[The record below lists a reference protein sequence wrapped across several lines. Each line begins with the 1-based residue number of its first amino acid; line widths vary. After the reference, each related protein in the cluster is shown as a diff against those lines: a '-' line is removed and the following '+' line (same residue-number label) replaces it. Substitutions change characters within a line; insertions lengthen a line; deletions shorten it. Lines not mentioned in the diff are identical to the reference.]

1 MYPLSAPP
9 ARAPNSS
16 KKGEPSSSSSSGGA
30 EADTHASDETVAAS
44 RKNILKIEEFPTL
57 QFEVLD
63 ARLDYKVGGGDNETS
78 WYAKL
83 RYSAPAPT
91 AGSHARSNI
100 KWIDFVISG
109 YESMSERHDRESHN
123 VNAELSTGEK
133 LTLYHDSYNEKYSSM
148 QNGPGNTKDASNAGR
163 EKLAAH
169 LSSLQTTRA
178 VPVDLTS
185 VYESGPDAAAFS
197 FGSVNVLNLAKA
209 LKKRVM

>member
-1 MYPLSAPP
+1 MLLIL
-9 ARAPNSS
+9 R

-30 EADTHASDETVAAS
+30 EADAHASDETVAAS
-44 RKNILKIEEFPTL
+44 RKNIVNKDRGIPHSAIRGPRCTTRL
-57 QFEVLD
+57 QL
-63 ARLDYKVGGGDNETS
+63 YKMGGGDNETS
-78 WYAKL
+78 RYAKL

-91 AGSHARSNI
+91 AGSRARSNI

-133 LTLYHDSYNEKYSSM
+133 LTLYHDSYYEKYSSM